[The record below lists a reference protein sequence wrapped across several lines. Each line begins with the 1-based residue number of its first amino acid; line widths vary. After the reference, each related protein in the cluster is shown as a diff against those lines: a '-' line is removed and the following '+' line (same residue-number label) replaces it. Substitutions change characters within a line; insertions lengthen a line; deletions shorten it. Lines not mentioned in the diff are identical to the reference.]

1 MLFLMI
7 SDAPVSLL
15 SELVKMTHLVTSVCF
30 RTTHLRGWMT
40 NGLRL
45 GRFIKAVFNA
55 SGQGCTSVLS
65 FRVIEASLMLEATFW
80 RQFLPRVALDSLS
93 VPFRNFFVGVCRYA
107 ESGLGPPPLGDY
119 LPPTSVLHRLSAELY
134 SISNSALSTWGALR
148 RSMAAG
154 GFDWP
159 AVLSEEPPEGPSSSR
174 EGERGYFIRSHHFGS
189 GEAST
194 ADRAQTLGCLFLLFE
209 DVTLY
214 ESASTAGLRFP
225 IQPFIRE
232 LLDFLSL
239 APGQDRP
246 EWVEGDHYLYGD
258 SGETLTRSTLA
269 PVWKD
274 RVLRAHRL
282 TTRAHT
288 YYIQP
293 ELLFRHSFGPEPTT
307 AVLSLIETNKKR
319 VATMK
324 INKSKLKDMVEKGVP
339 VVPVSVKR
347 KRTDDGPSS
356 APPTPSVRPSKTVP
370 LVQASPSLPSSP
382 PVVQIP
388 DEEIP
393 FVPFTD
399 DGPTI
404 CRSLGLAAKRAE
416 VAITELDFKEYAI
429 ARTEEISKLM
439 SLNEA
444 MVVSRRCLTAE
455 DDLIRLKQRL
465 AKSEASKKNM
475 KRAVFELTAEKR
487 DLLAT
492 VDSVKVKGARAAA
505 ISDYKASEAFEENNL
520 QCFYSGFEAF
530 RKQAKQKY
538 PDLDFTDFQPYDDT
552 DSVNEDG
559 RKDDRDQ
566 ADDATS

>member
-1 MLFLMI
+1 
-7 SDAPVSLL
+7 
-15 SELVKMTHLVTSVCF
+15 
-30 RTTHLRGWMT
+30 
-40 NGLRL
+40 
-45 GRFIKAVFNA
+45 
-55 SGQGCTSVLS
+55 
-65 FRVIEASLMLEATFW
+65 
-80 RQFLPRVALDSLS
+80 
-93 VPFRNFFVGVCRYA
+93 
-107 ESGLGPPPLGDY
+107 
-119 LPPTSVLHRLSAELY
+119 
-134 SISNSALSTWGALR
+134 
-148 RSMAAG
+148 
-154 GFDWP
+154 
-159 AVLSEEPPEGPSSSR
+159 
-174 EGERGYFIRSHHFGS
+174 
-189 GEAST
+189 
-194 ADRAQTLGCLFLLFE
+194 
-209 DVTLY
+209 
-214 ESASTAGLRFP
+214 
-225 IQPFIRE
+225 
-232 LLDFLSL
+232 
-239 APGQDRP
+239 
-246 EWVEGDHYLYGD
+246 
-258 SGETLTRSTLA
+258 LTRSTLA

-293 ELLFRHSFGPEPTT
+293 ELLFRHSFGPEPTA
-307 AVLSLIETNKKR
+307 AVLSLIETNKKSKGFCCFLCFLDGVFVFLFIFLMFFAG

-370 LVQASPSLPSSP
+370 FVQASPSLPSSP

-439 SLNEA
+439 VHSLMRVSDMTTLLTSFFFYPSSICLFQSLNEA

-492 VDSVKVKGARAAA
+492 VDSVKVDLAARERDAKAA
-505 ISDYKASEAFEENNL
+505 IDARDEA
-520 QCFYSGFEAF
+520 
-530 RKQAKQKY
+530 QKE
-538 PDLDFTDFQPYDDT
+538 LKHLM
-552 DSVNEDG
+552 G
-559 RKDDRDQ
+559 
-566 ADDATS
+566 